1 MKTNLEKEI
10 DNLINIFIEKW
21 IPKSYQHLI
30 DTDENDGEALRD
42 NIKELIDEA
51 KQEERERIKKIV
63 LPKEWKNVQGDLRI
77 RADGYNECLKQVKN
91 ILKELK

>member
-1 MKTNLEKEI
+1 MKTKEEQEL
-10 DNLINIFIEKW
+10 DN
-21 IPKSYQHLI
+21 
-30 DTDENDGEALRD
+30 
-42 NIKELIDEA
+42 ELTNPASELCFLSGNQKREIVKLVNKA
-51 KQEERERIKKIV
+51 KQEERERILIV